1 MTTGQLALPKEK
13 TTGLKCV
20 PEGKTVSY
28 ECTVNDPTG
37 NGSTVWLGN
46 AFNCSDSEIVLS
58 HSAYS
63 GVGVS
68 GVCAG
73 LSAQSVSEN
82 GTEFTSTLTLTA
94 TAQLNGTTINCTLN
108 GMVSFGWETMRVCSV
123 SCDPRELGDNI
134 THSNDSGTASVPNGV
149 VVFNG
154 TEIGS
159 VARLICDDGFSP
171 SGPVIRMCVSSGN
184 WSGQSQ
190 SCGVVTNYSPWW
202 IPLVACVGAAILV
215 ITCCVIMLSC
225 IWARYRWHHQIRSFD
240 PAKHSTQ
247 AVVKNTG
254 EKQVKSSK
262 LSSNNNMATHQA
274 RPFNLTSG
282 NIPVTGVSEASSGT
296 RFDYSLSN
304 FSYVADSTRPASHL
318 DV

>member
-1 MTTGQLALPKEK
+1 M
-13 TTGLKCV
+13 
-20 PEGKTVSY
+20 
-28 ECTVNDPTG
+28 
-37 NGSTVWLGN
+37 
-46 AFNCSDSEIVLS
+46 
-58 HSAYS
+58 
-63 GVGVS
+63 S

-108 GMVSFGWETMRVCSV
+108 GMVSFGWETIRVCSV

-154 TEIGS
+154 TEILGS

-190 SCGVVTNYSPWW
+190 SCGGVTNYSPWW
-202 IPLVACVGAAILV
+202 IPLVVCVCVGVAPFIIV
-215 ITCCVIMLSC
+215 FIMFVCCICHWYRKRIYRGAMNLGQQQEPSQLDGANQHLLKVSREKICYGVMTLDQQLQIDLEPSQSEEANISC
-225 IWARYRWHHQIRSFD
+225 RKA
-240 PAKHSTQ
+240 
-247 AVVKNTG
+247 
-254 EKQVKSSK
+254 
-262 LSSNNNMATHQA
+262 
-274 RPFNLTSG
+274 
-282 NIPVTGVSEASSGT
+282 
-296 RFDYSLSN
+296 
-304 FSYVADSTRPASHL
+304 
-318 DV
+318 

>member
-1 MTTGQLALPKEK
+1 MCVTTGQLALPKER
-13 TTGLKCV
+13 TTGLECV

-37 NGSTVWLGN
+37 NGSTVWLGS

-58 HSAYS
+58 HSVYS

-73 LSAQSVSEN
+73 VSAQSVSEN

-108 GMVSFGWETMRVCSV
+108 GMVSFGWETIRVCSV

-159 VARLICDDGFSP
+159 VARLICDDGLSP

-190 SCGVVTNYSPWW
+190 SCGVLPMPTPLLWLISFAVVPAGFIMICYS
-202 IPLVACVGAAILV
+202 L
-215 ITCCVIMLSC
+215 CCVCYKKKKRGTALPDSDVEHAAGLQVNHPDITLSDT
-225 IWARYRWHHQIRSFD
+225 IQNNVPN
-240 PAKHSTQ
+240 PAGS
-247 AVVKNTG
+247 
-254 EKQVKSSK
+254 KS
-262 LSSNNNMATHQA
+262 
-274 RPFNLTSG
+274 
-282 NIPVTGVSEASSGT
+282 GVSNTVNSLNNGRFGT
-296 RFDYSLSN
+296 WPFVHY
-304 FSYVADSTRPASHL
+304 
-318 DV
+318 

>member
-1 MTTGQLALPKEK
+1 MAKILLLTTSIQVLVCVTTGQLALPKER
-13 TTGLKCV
+13 TTGLECV
-20 PEGKTVSY
+20 PEGKRVSY

-37 NGSTVWLGN
+37 NGSTVWLGS

-108 GMVSFGWETMRVCSV
+108 GMVSFGWETIRVCSV

-202 IPLVACVGAAILV
+202 IPLVACVGVAILV
-215 ITCCVIMLSC
+215 ICYVLLMFMCCC
-225 IWARYRWHHQIRSFD
+225 RRRHRFQRRHG
-240 PAKHSTQ
+240 
-247 AVVKNTG
+247 KNKG
-254 EKQVKSSK
+254 PCPK
-262 LSSNNNMATHQA
+262 
-274 RPFNLTSG
+274 
-282 NIPVTGVSEASSGT
+282 
-296 RFDYSLSN
+296 YS
-304 FSYVADSTRPASHL
+304 
-318 DV
+318 